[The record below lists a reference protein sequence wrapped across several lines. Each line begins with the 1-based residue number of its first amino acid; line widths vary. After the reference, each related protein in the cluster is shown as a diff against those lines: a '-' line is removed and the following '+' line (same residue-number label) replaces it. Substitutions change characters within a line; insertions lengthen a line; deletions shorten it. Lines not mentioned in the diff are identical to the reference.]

1 MEDTLLRLI
10 AERQQETR
18 RDLQNAETLLRRS
31 MADRLAA
38 DKRNLAVKSERLW
51 GLSPL
56 KKISGGFGF
65 ITDGDGKRLETV
77 EQAEAGKRITVRVK
91 DGRIGAVVDHVEKYR

>member
-1 MEDTLLRLI
+1 
-10 AERQQETR
+10 
-18 RDLQNAETLLRRS
+18 

-77 EQAEAGKRITVRVK
+77 EQAEARKTDHGPGE
-91 DGRIGAVVDHVEKYR
+91 GRSNRGCYRSC